1 MITPSFLGTLEVI
14 HNLACQSAVKIRF
27 TLEPTNHYSGLL
39 YFEIIELAGSIIV
52 LRQNRRVAG
61 VSIAMRSALDAYVD
75 LKNLL
80 KYPNYWKHLEAADSG
95 EWSKLLQVAS
105 APGNQYL
112 AGFRAD
118 PAFPSYRKHMKM
130 ETKKA
135 KATNATKLGAE
146 ERFGEVGMENEYKGL
161 YAALSS
167 DVHNN
172 TSHLKYRHTRAV
184 RGGFTFTLY
193 SGEGGYGD
201 AVLVTMSEMLT
212 YASEDMH
219 ERYGDGKESVKGFRY
234 VLDPA
239 KLRASDEDR
248 PSRRG
253 ARVKEHKSVKD
264 KVAKP

>member
-1 MITPSFLGTLEVI
+1 MTAPSFLDTLEVI
-14 HNLACQSAVKIRF
+14 HNLACQSARKIRF
-27 TLEPTNHYSGLL
+27 TIDPTNHYSGLL

-80 KYPNYWKHLEAADSG
+80 KYPDYWRHLEATDSA
-95 EWSKLLQVAS
+95 EWVKLLQVAS
-105 APGNQYL
+105 APSNQYL

-118 PAFPSYRKHMKM
+118 PAFPKYRKHMKK
-130 ETKKA
+130 ERQKA
-135 KATNATKLGAE
+135 KTANAAKLGAE
-146 ERFGEVGMENEYKGL
+146 KRFARVGMQNEYEGL

-201 AVLVTMSEMLT
+201 AVLLTMCEILS

-219 ERYGDGKESVKGFRY
+219 EQYGDGKDSVKGFRY
-234 VLDPA
+234 VLEPA
-239 KLRASDEDR
+239 KERASAADR
-248 PSRRG
+248 AARRG
-253 ARVKEHKSVKD
+253 SR
-264 KVAKP
+264 